1 MAIFLCEMHPTLQF
15 YITRTATAA
24 VPKFTVN
31 LHRGCSS
38 IVNQTIILLVTWK
51 NKFSCADAHE
61 VPFSCE
67 GPPLR
72 ISLL

>member
-1 MAIFLCEMHPTLQF
+1 MAIFLCEMHTTLQF
-15 YITRTATAA
+15 YSTRTEMAA

-38 IVNQTIILLVTWK
+38 IVNQTLLLTWK
-51 NKFSCADAHE
+51 NRLSGADAHE

-72 ISLL
+72 ISVR